1 MGVTIVA
8 DDLTGACDTG
18 AVFAGRGA
26 VGVYVRPALPSAR
39 WPAAAVDTESRT
51 LAPEAAA
58 GEARR
63 AARALG
69 DRVRAG
75 RVFKKIDSTMRGPIG
90 AEIDAWLDAAGLGG
104 ALICPALPE
113 QQRTVVGRELL
124 VGGVPAH
131 ATPVG
136 TDPDFPPGTSDVVR
150 ILESQ
155 SRRRV
160 RHLPLEVV
168 RAPADALARAL
179 AAGNGGL
186 AVADA
191 ETPADLDALAR
202 VALGMPALL
211 LAGSAG
217 LARAAAEL
225 LGYAGPPPAL
235 PGSGAWLVIAGSQHA
250 ASRAQID
257 ALLDAGIAAARI
269 DSAAPDL
276 GAPDLGAPDLG
287 WVIQAL
293 AAGRPAILTTPVEP
307 RVLDARLAGTRG
319 AGPPPG
325 GRAAMADALAAAA
338 RAVIAAAR
346 PALLCV
352 TGGATAAAL
361 MRALGASHL
370 ELAGAPA
377 RGLALGALVV
387 PDAAPLPVLTKA
399 GGFGA
404 PDLYLQLMSAT

>member
-104 ALICPALPE
+104 AVICPALPE

-124 VGGVPAH
+124 VGGIPAH
-131 ATPVG
+131 ATSVG
-136 TDPDFPPGTSDVVR
+136 ADPDFPPGTSSDVVR
-150 ILESQ
+150 ILEGQ
-155 SRRRV
+155 SRRPV
-160 RHLPLEVV
+160 RHLPLDLV
-168 RAPADALARAL
+168 RGPADALARVL
-179 AAGNGGL
+179 ADGTGGL

-191 ETPADLDALAR
+191 ETTADLDALAR
-202 VALGMPALL
+202 AALGVHALL

-217 LARAAAEL
+217 LARAAAEV
-225 LGYAGPPPAL
+225 LGYAGPAPAL
-235 PGSGAWLVIAGSQHA
+235 PGPGAWLVIAGSQHA

-257 ALLDAGIAAARI
+257 ALLDAGVTAARV
-269 DSAAPDL
+269 DGATPDL
-276 GAPDLGAPDLG
+276 AA
-287 WVIQAL
+287 VVQAL
-293 AAGRPAILTTPVEP
+293 SAGRPAILTTPVEP
-307 RVLDARLAGTRG
+307 RGADTRG
-319 AGPPPG
+319 AGPRRAGPPPSD
-325 GRAAMADALAAAA
+325 RAAMADALAAAA
-338 RAVIAAAR
+338 RAVIPAAR

-352 TGGATAAAL
+352 TGGATAAAV

-387 PDAAPLPVLTKA
+387 PDASPLPVLTKA